1 MKMPALALLVLQLL
15 SAEVVGDNLG
25 KLYLYTKT
33 GDQHTLV
40 GNHSS
45 LLQIGIVGAGMQGF
59 GCFVIFEEENFEDPI
74 EKVGWAA
81 GGLEFEE
88 EIVVKSVEFL
98 QEDCADV
105 SITMVFSPP

>member
-33 GDQHTLV
+33 GDQLTLV

-45 LLQIGIVGAGMQGF
+45 LLQIGIVGAGMQGY

-74 EKVGWAA
+74 EKVGWA

-88 EIVVKSVEFL
+88 DIVVKSVEFL
-98 QEDCADV
+98 QKDCADV
-105 SITMVFSPP
+105 SINAL